1 MCEID
6 EQCVPLNDGNNW
18 KGDPNATL
26 SGQSV
31 PQLPRRLA
39 GAPGAAARFTAGAFA
54 DTDEGSAD
62 VKPVVMQR
70 RGGVRLVIYAGLI
83 TVLIL
88 GALGGWL
95 GYQAY
100 QTHRAQQ
107 QRDLFLQIG
116 RRAAPN
122 RRSIDY
128 AEVDTDVQRIVDSGT
143 GTFRDDF
150 QKRAHAFVDGIT
162 HTQSQSQGTITE
174 AGPESDDNNE
184 AQVLVA
190 VSVKTTIA
198 GTPQRQPRA
207 WRMRINVQRVGND
220 IKVSNVVFVP

>member
-1 MCEID
+1 MAID
-6 EQCVPLNDGNNW
+6 ADSADVELTVATDDDADG
-18 KGDPNATL
+18 AT
-26 SGQSV
+26 
-31 PQLPRRLA
+31 
-39 GAPGAAARFTAGAFA
+39 A

-62 VKPVVMQR
+62 AKPVVAQR
-70 RGGVRLVIYAGLI
+70 RGGVRLAIYAGLI
-83 TVLIL
+83 TVLAL

-100 QTHRAQQ
+100 QTHRGQQ

-116 RRAAPN
+116 RQAALN
-122 RRSIDY
+122 LTSIDY
-128 AEVDTDVQRIVDSGT
+128 AKADTDLQRIVDSAT

-150 QKRAHAFVDGIT
+150 QKRAHAFVDVIT

-174 AGPESDDNNE
+174 AGLESDDNNQ

-198 GTPQRQPRA
+198 GTPQPQPRA

>member
-1 MCEID
+1 MAID
-6 EQCVPLNDGNNW
+6 ADSADAELTVATEDDADG
-18 KGDPNATL
+18 AT
-26 SGQSV
+26 
-31 PQLPRRLA
+31 
-39 GAPGAAARFTAGAFA
+39 A

-62 VKPVVMQR
+62 AKPVVTQR
-70 RGGVRLVIYAGLI
+70 RSGVRFAIYAGLI
-83 TVLIL
+83 AVLVL

-107 QRDLFLQIG
+107 QRDLMLQAG
-116 RRAAPN
+116 RQAALN
-122 RRSIDY
+122 LTSIDY
-128 AEVDTDVQRIVDSGT
+128 AEADTDVQRIVDSAT

-150 QKRAHAFVDGIT
+150 QKRAHAFVDVIT

-174 AGPESDDNNE
+174 GGLESDDNNK

-198 GTPQRQPRA
+198 GTPQPQPRA